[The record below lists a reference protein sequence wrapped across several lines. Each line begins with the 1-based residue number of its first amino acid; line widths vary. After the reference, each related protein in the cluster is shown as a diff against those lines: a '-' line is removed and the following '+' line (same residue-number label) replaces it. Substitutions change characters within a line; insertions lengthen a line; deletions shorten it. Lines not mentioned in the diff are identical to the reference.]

1 MACPPLAASR
11 SGRVPVLHPRR
22 GPERPPCRAQSA
34 ASGAPRAE
42 ARAHSITDLG
52 RKAQPLRG
60 VAGAMAKN
68 ERFGGR
74 PPKRDGIEV
83 RATTVFATVPA

>member
-1 MACPPLAASR
+1 
-11 SGRVPVLHPRR
+11 
-22 GPERPPCRAQSA
+22 
-34 ASGAPRAE
+34 
-42 ARAHSITDLG
+42 
-52 RKAQPLRG
+52 

-83 RATTVFATVPA
+83 RATTVFATVPAWATPSYNQQGLQPRLLLFSIHNH